1 MGGILIRVHKG
12 HSRMDMF
19 APVAAKL
26 AAWWMS
32 TTPGHK
38 MVSAIGI
45 AGQLMFSLRWIQQ
58 WLASE
63 RAGSP
68 TVPASFWY
76 YSLMGGLMV
85 LFYGLYFLDPVVIL
99 AQFGVLVYA
108 RNIYLMHSSKKPKQT
123 AKTTPSRTSIAAHQ
137 KKPPQRK

>member
-1 MGGILIRVHKG
+1 
-12 HSRMDMF
+12 MDMF

-26 AAWWMS
+26 AAWWTS
-32 TTPGHK
+32 TTPAHK
-38 MVSAIGI
+38 LVSVIGI
-45 AGQLMFSLRWIQQ
+45 TGQLMFSLRWIQQ

-108 RNIYLMHSSKKPKQT
+108 RNIYLMHRAPIVKTQ
-123 AKTTPSRTSIAAHQ
+123 AKSMAHASAGAPGQ
-137 KKPPQRK
+137 KKK

>member
-1 MGGILIRVHKG
+1 MRATTSHLPANKG
-12 HSRMDMF
+12 LSRMDTF
-19 APVAAKL
+19 APIAAKL
-26 AAWWMS
+26 AAWWAS
-32 TTPGHK
+32 TSPGHK
-38 MVSAIGI
+38 MVSVIGI
-45 AGQLMFSLRWIQQ
+45 TGQLMFSLRWIQQ

-85 LFYGLYFLDPVVIL
+85 LFYGIYFLDPVVIL

-108 RNIYLMHSSKKPKQT
+108 RNIYLLHRDPASKPR
-123 AKTTPSRTSIAAHQ
+123 AKTMARSGTGELQQ
-137 KKPPQRK
+137 KKT